1 MNTENLRLK
10 NARAV
15 KISPP
20 WSILGFKQGAA
31 HGFEFFDLFEK
42 DVLGKLEMVC
52 ETGKTEEFRGTAV
65 NQFAGQCCFIL

>member
-1 MNTENLRLK
+1 MKRSPLRFVLW
-10 NARAV
+10 V
-15 KISPP
+15 EE
-20 WSILGFKQGAA
+20 GAA
-31 HGFEFFDLFEK
+31 HGFEFVDLFEK

>member
-1 MNTENLRLK
+1 MNTENLRNK
-10 NARAV
+10 NARAE
-15 KISPP
+15 KISPL
-20 WSILGFKQGAA
+20 WFVLLIEKGAA